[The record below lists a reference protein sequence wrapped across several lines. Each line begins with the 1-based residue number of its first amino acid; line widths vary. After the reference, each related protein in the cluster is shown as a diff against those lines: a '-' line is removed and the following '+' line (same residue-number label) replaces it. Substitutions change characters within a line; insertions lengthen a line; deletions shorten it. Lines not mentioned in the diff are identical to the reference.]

1 MTVPK
6 ISTRQGF
13 RYQDELELARISTWD
28 PEVQLFTAEDFDDE
42 EEPRVRK
49 YWCAICKSRLD
60 YLQGADE
67 WFCNQCGQQY
77 DPKIQDVPI
86 KDLSTSKVRVWA
98 ELAHYPTYEE
108 NDPYLPFAEGIDMDD
123 IVEEEKDIQLI
134 SSSPDN
140 RIQKLHVRGL
150 PEKAL
155 RATALYEEDE

>member
-1 MTVPK
+1 VTVPK

-42 EEPRVRK
+42 VEPKMRK
-49 YWCAICKSRLD
+49 YWCAVCKSGLD

-67 WFCNQCGQQY
+67 WFCSQCGQQY

-98 ELAHYPTYEE
+98 ELAHYPIYEE

-134 SSSPDN
+134 SSSPDL
-140 RIQKLHVRGL
+140 RIQKIRVKGDIS
-150 PEKAL
+150 KAL
-155 RATALYEEDE
+155 SAQHYFE